1 MGIYIKN
8 LQKPESCAVCF
19 FRPCGTN
26 YCELLDRNYVDMDK
40 YCPLLEIKTPHG
52 RLIDADEMQE
62 WISLGGLNPDCV
74 STVIERED

>member
-19 FRPCGTN
+19 FMPCGTN
-26 YCELLDRNYVDMDK
+26 YCELLDRNYVDMDRD
-40 YCPLLEIKTPHG
+40 CPLLEVKTPHG

-62 WISLGGLNPDCV
+62 YISLGGLNSDNV
-74 STVIERED
+74 STVIEQED